1 MLYRTRYDILYHTDF
16 ESGYSEIF
24 LMPLWTSYTVSKQ
37 VIENIGFHVLH
48 VITLRALIEWLL
60 AEQNFVLEKTL
71 IFPDERNPT
80 LGLL

>member
-1 MLYRTRYDILYHTDF
+1 
-16 ESGYSEIF
+16 
-24 LMPLWTSYTVSKQ
+24 MPLWTSYTVSKQ